1 MIGVVGMNVIMDQI
15 VIDMLPKAAEEC
27 PYSKYWKMTDKHEC
41 TFKQGMYCRCSLETG
56 DGCMFYRERK

>member
-1 MIGVVGMNVIMDQI
+1 MDQI

-27 PYSKYWKMTDKHEC
+27 PYSKYWKMTNKHEC
-41 TFKQGMYCRCSLETG
+41 TFKQGMYCWCSLETG